1 MPKRARSG
9 SEELRQIFKI
19 YEKIVKYFREK
30 QKKKELADKSLIRTL
45 NELTGMIEMAR
56 SGQLSKQPVFDKIKI
71 ISRYIVDF
79 LTACSTGA
87 FTDAAVYLIPITPYE
102 RGFLKNMAT
111 KYQRIDM
118 QDIDGG
124 ANPFDNI
131 EDDDYTYLPR
141 PKRPRVSADSDSD
154 GDDPE
159 LLPWAPSRRQ
169 STPLRDQPP
178 RTRFYNLHKQIYKS
192 LSKAYKVIDRM
203 LKRKQSSRI
212 KQMNSFIDLDL
223 LRYNIKDVMD
233 KMHHPMFSEM
243 DAEWLIS
250 VLENISS
257 LDAFMKR
264 SLYPPPSRDE
274 IITPNDGNDDVP
286 GMPNEVIGEY
296 IDQVKDFIK
305 QHAYDLDRPDLM
317 EIYRG

>member
-1 MPKRARSG
+1 MPKRVRSG

-30 QKKKELADKSLIRTL
+30 QEKKELADKSLIRTL
-45 NELTGMIEMAR
+45 NDLTGMIEMAR

-87 FTDAAVYLIPITPYE
+87 FSDAAVYLIPITPYE

-131 EDDDYTYLPR
+131 EDDEYTYLPR

-159 LLPWAPSRRQ
+159 MLPWAPSRRQ

-192 LSKAYKVIDRM
+192 LSKAYNVIDRM
-203 LKRKQSSRI
+203 LKKKQTARV
-212 KQMNSFIDLDL
+212 KQINSFANLDL

-233 KMHHPMFSEM
+233 KMHHPNFSTA
-243 DAEWLIS
+243 DAKSLIEI
-250 VLENISS
+250 LEDIIE
-257 LDAFMKR
+257 LDSTMKR
-264 SLYPPPSRDE
+264 MLIPAPTKKE
-274 IITPNDGNDDVP
+274 IITPDDGNDDVP
-286 GMPNEVIGEY
+286 GIPNEVIGEY
-296 IDQVKDFIK
+296 IRQVKDFIK
-305 QHAYDLDRPDLM
+305 QHAYDLDRPDIM